1 MFTRLRLILPMG
13 MRRLRMRRTRAA
25 RMRMLTVT
33 RGMRMVTDIQRL
45 ELVLDITA
53 TVAMDIVAGMDTDTV
68 VDTDIAGATRAVT
81 GVDMPDTRV
90 ADL

>member
-1 MFTRLRLILPMG
+1 
-13 MRRLRMRRTRAA
+13 
-25 RMRMLTVT
+25 
-33 RGMRMVTDIQRL
+33 MVTDIQRL